1 MSIRSVK
8 ENKRIKECYLLEY
21 LETLKLQAI
30 LCSLFERI
38 IIDIV
43 QRMNNTHFFEKNNN
57 LLNKN

>member
-1 MSIRSVK
+1 
-8 ENKRIKECYLLEY
+8 